1 MPVSETTL
9 VHPYS
14 GTRKTEIPMSA
25 TSAKVGKSWWD
36 RLSYGLLALGAA
48 LCFLPVLMVTCTP
61 YRWLTTHSLPWGIYR
76 RTQEPIARGRLV
88 HFCLPDH
95 LARYALERE
104 YIGAGFC
111 PGAAQEL
118 VKSVAAVAG
127 DEVEITAAGVSVNGA
142 LIPHT
147 PVYAADSCGRS
158 HQLWRPE
165 GRFIVPAGQVFV
177 LSTFHPRSWDSRYFG
192 SLPLSVIRGTVRE
205 VWTW

>member
-1 MPVSETTL
+1 MVPPQDKHQVEQ
-9 VHPYS
+9 
-14 GTRKTEIPMSA
+14 GTV
-25 TSAKVGKSWWD
+25 KVEKMWWD
-36 RLSYGLLALGAA
+36 WLAYGLLTGGAA
-48 LCFLPVLMVTCTP
+48 VFLLPILIATCTP
-61 YRWLTTHSLPWGIYR
+61 FLWITTHSLPWGIYR

-88 HFCLPDH
+88 HFCLPEP

-111 PGAAQEL
+111 PGAAQEV
-118 VKSVAAVAG
+118 VKSVAALAG

-147 PVYAADSCGRS
+147 PVYDADSRGRR
-158 HQLWRPE
+158 HQLWRPA
-165 GRFIVPAGQVFV
+165 GRFVVPDGQVFV
-177 LSTFHPRSWDSRYFG
+177 LSTFHPRSWDGRYFG